1 MAGWSKDVPIECTST
16 AHQKRVPI
24 GLIPA
29 FWYMCGKKPIGTN
42 IFYSANTGDRSMV
55 QSSKTFT
62 FIVSSAVPKS
72 LAT

>member
-1 MAGWSKDVPIECTST
+1 MAGWSKDVPIERTST

-29 FWYMCGKKPIGTN
+29 FWHLREEAYWDKY
-42 IFYSANTGDRSMV
+42 FYSANTGDRSMV

-62 FIVSSAVPKS
+62 FTVSSAVPKS
-72 LAT
+72 FAT